1 MSTVAGLPAHV
12 LFVHF
17 IVVLAP
23 LTAGLLA
30 VCSVWPAARRRLV
43 WPVLV
48 LASAIAVLTPVT
60 AEAGEWLEE
69 HVDRSAAVHT
79 HTELGA
85 TMIYFSAALLL
96 AAVGVTIL
104 HLRERPRP
112 SSRVLTFIV
121 AGLVIVVAVATS
133 VQVYRIGESGS
144 RAVWGDSVSAAF
156 ASQ

>member
-23 LTAGLLA
+23 LPAGLLA

-104 HLRERPRP
+104 HLRERTRP
-112 SSRVLTFIV
+112 SSRVRTFIV